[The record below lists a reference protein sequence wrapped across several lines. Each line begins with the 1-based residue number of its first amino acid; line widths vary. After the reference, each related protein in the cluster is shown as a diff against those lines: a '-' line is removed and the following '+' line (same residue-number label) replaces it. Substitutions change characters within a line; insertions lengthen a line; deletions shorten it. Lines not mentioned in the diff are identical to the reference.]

1 MHLINIKEIL
11 PTEAECTT
19 KVGQVENT
27 EMKIKT
33 ETKTNVKKHVLCHMI
48 RFLIL
53 TSVYKCFTSRAC
65 TDFPAVFCGYF
76 SRSAAFLERLT
87 MTIAATTLSIM

>member
-53 TSVYKCFTSRAC
+53 TSVYKCFTSRASQ
-65 TDFPAVFCGYF
+65 TFLRFVVTLAVQ
-76 SRSAAFLERLT
+76 L
-87 MTIAATTLSIM
+87 LSWKDSL